1 MALTETAPRL
11 RSARTEPPSG
21 ARRRDDS
28 RLCRT
33 RTQRILLAVAFVAI
47 VAFPLSVDSAF
58 LISLTGTIGVFALAA
73 LGLNILSGYAGQIS
87 LAQSIFVGVGAFAGV
102 GLGGLAELPLLVWL
116 PGSFVAGGLAAAL
129 VAPLTLRLKGVFQ
142 IVLSLALIF
151 VGHYVFV
158 NLPALTG
165 GNGGISATP
174 SLSLGFI
181 DFGELT
187 VAGMRYSYEQGLFIL
202 IWLVLAAS
210 MIAVVNMHR
219 TRFGRAL
226 VAVRE
231 AETAAEIAGINAAR
245 IKVLA
250 FILAG
255 AFGGLA
261 GGLLMAQL
269 RYVQAEQFGINMG
282 LELLI
287 IVVVGGLGTTWGPV
301 LGAAV
306 ISSIPVLATQ
316 YAEYIPFLQADF
328 SQDGGIGI
336 PVGQVGLLIYGLAL
350 VLVMVFEPR
359 GLSHL
364 LGAAGRSLV
373 RLAGRSRTVPD
384 PVPAPPTRADDRA
397 HQGEKA

>member
-11 RSARTEPPSG
+11 RSARTAQPPA

-33 RTQRILLAVAFVAI
+33 RTQRILLAVAFAAI
-47 VAFPLSVDSAF
+47 VAFPLSVESAF
-58 LISLTGTIGVFALAA
+58 LISLTGTIGIFALAA

-87 LAQSIFVGVGAFAGV
+87 LAQSIFVGIGAFAGV

-151 VGHYVFV
+151 VGHYAFV

-245 IKVLA
+245 VKVLA
-250 FILAG
+250 FVLAG

-328 SQDGGIGI
+328 SQSGQIGI

-350 VLVMVFEPR
+350 VLVMAFEPR

-364 LGAAGRSLV
+364 LGAAGRSLF
-373 RLAGRSRTVPD
+373 RLAGRPRTTPAAE
-384 PVPAPPTRADDRA
+384 PNPAPAP
-397 HQGEKA
+397 HNHPGGEA

>member
-11 RSARTEPPSG
+11 RPVRTGQPP

-47 VAFPLSVDSAF
+47 VAFPLSVESAF
-58 LISLTGTIGVFALAA
+58 LISLTGTIGIFALAA

-87 LAQSIFVGVGAFAGV
+87 LAQSIFVGIGAFAGV
-102 GLGGLAELPLLVWL
+102 ALGGLAELPLLVWL
-116 PGSFVAGGLAAAL
+116 PGTFVAGGLAAAL

-151 VGHYVFV
+151 VGHYAFI

-245 IKVLA
+245 VKVQA
-250 FILAG
+250 FVLAG
-255 AFGGLA
+255 AFAGLA

-301 LGAAV
+301 VGAAV

-316 YAEYIPFLQADF
+316 YAEHIPFLQADF
-328 SQDGGIGI
+328 SQSGEIGI

-359 GLSHL
+359 GLSHIF
-364 LGAAGRSLV
+364 GAGGRSLL
-373 RLAGRSRTVPD
+373 RLARRARTTSEPVLVPQ
-384 PVPAPPTRADDRA
+384 PHA
-397 HQGEKA
+397 HLGGKA